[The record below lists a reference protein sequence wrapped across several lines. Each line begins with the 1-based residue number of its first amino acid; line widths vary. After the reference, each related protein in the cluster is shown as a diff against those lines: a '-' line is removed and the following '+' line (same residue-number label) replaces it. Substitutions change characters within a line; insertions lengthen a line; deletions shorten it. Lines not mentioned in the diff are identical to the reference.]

1 LNHGGVTNMHIY
13 PIDLNDFHKKYVVTS
28 PQDLKLEEK
37 IDEFLSAAK
46 IDSNKYAGKLFANIL
61 EAFFGELEDIV
72 VIYENYYV
80 REYDNVKEYMYKKML
95 MEKDEIEYIFSK
107 VKDGEK
113 VYFTD
118 LDHTSG
124 NNYENLFEYEDENL
138 LMKINNLLEMI

>member
-1 LNHGGVTNMHIY
+1 MHIY
-13 PIDLNDFHKKYVVTS
+13 PIDLNDFHKKYIVTA
-28 PQDLKLEEK
+28 PRDLNLKAK

-61 EAFFGELEDIV
+61 EAFFGELEDTE

-95 MEKDEIEYIFSK
+95 MEIGEIEYIFSK

-113 VYFTD
+113 VYLTD
-118 LDHTSG
+118 LDYTSS
-124 NNYENLFEYEDENL
+124 NNYENLFQYEAKNL